1 MGYLLT
7 RFCFLKPAAPPD
19 AAMPTSPSLAL
30 VMCIRDEERFL
41 AEHLRYHH
49 ALGVTRAYVFL
60 DRCTDAS
67 AQIARSFP
75 WVEAIERDRDPSD
88 RFMSAYQVR
97 CLDESLAMARA
108 DGIEWLMHVDA
119 DEFACGDDRSE
130 YVRLASRLLRGLLPD
145 GGTPP
150 ERIGNLPRLLARAAP
165 QTEMVVLRSK
175 DVLPMRLPPHAPF
188 WKLRF
193 FQLGGQIRRPIL
205 DPMTGEVRQLENR
218 IGGYHGKSIVR
229 TSADVAA
236 ASAHRWKRRGLAL
249 DDEKN
254 HAVAEESLRA
264 EHRGFLYH
272 FTVVSAE
279 HWLQKHRKF
288 AEYPAHWEKGTPV
301 RFPKQAWKEASVRMT
316 EAEAQAYF
324 DEWIAMQP
332 RQLLWPML
340 RGHVAYE
347 TFVDDVLTRV
357 QEGALRVP
365 RTSVSVEEA

>member
-1 MGYLLT
+1 M
-7 RFCFLKPAAPPD
+7 PP
-19 AAMPTSPSLAL
+19 SPSLAL
-30 VMCIRDEERFL
+30 VMCIRNEARFL
-41 AEHLRYHH
+41 AANLQYHH
-49 ALGVTRAYVFL
+49 ALGVTRAYLFL

-67 AQIARSFP
+67 AQVARSFP
-75 WVEAIERDRDPSD
+75 WVRAMERDRDPED

-97 CLDESLAMARA
+97 CLDEALAMARE
-108 DGIEWLMHVDA
+108 DGIAWLMHVDA

-130 YVRLASRLLRGLLPD
+130 YVRLAARLLRGVLPHRSA
-145 GGTPP
+145 PP
-150 ERIGNLPRLLARAAP
+150 EAVGHLPRLLARVAP

-175 DVLPMRLPPHAPF
+175 DVLPMRLPARAPF
-188 WKLRF
+188 WKLHF
-193 FQLGGQIRRPIL
+193 FQLGGQIRRPML
-205 DPMTGEVRQLENR
+205 DPTTGEVRALENR

-249 DDEKN
+249 ADEKN
-254 HAVAEESLRA
+254 HDVAESSLRT

-272 FTVVSAE
+272 FTVVSAQ
-279 HWLQKHRKF
+279 HWLDKHRKF

-316 EAEAQAYF
+316 EAEAEAYF
-324 DEWIAMQP
+324 DEWIALQP

-347 TFVDDVLTRV
+347 PFVDDVLTRGQGMGV
-357 QEGALRVP
+357 QMAQ
-365 RTSVSVEEA
+365 TSVSAEKA